1 MPSKAEFYRQMAE
14 QVSTQLV
21 GSWKE
26 WTAFLTTAARLYKYP
41 FHEQMM
47 IYAQRP
53 DATAC
58 AEYDLWNDKMGRYVR
73 RGSKGIAL
81 VDDSGDKPRLRYVF
95 DISDTGTREHSRTP
109 WLWQLEE
116 QHIGP
121 VSAMLERSYG
131 VAGDDLAQQLTDV
144 AGKLA
149 SEYWDDHQ
157 RDFRYI
163 VDGSF
168 LAEYDDYN
176 IEVQFKS
183 AATVSIAYALMS
195 RCGLDTE
202 QYFQHEDFMP
212 IFDFNT
218 PATVG
223 ALGAAVSQINQ
234 QVLRQIGVTVQHY
247 EREQLAERSVTHGE
261 QPDLHDERRL
271 SDSRPEADRTAGEA
285 PGQVRQ
291 VAESVPEGTPSPDL
305 QSAAADREAV
315 SAPHRDRRDSAEPSG
330 ADDAPAGERRGRDGA
345 AESQRPDALGGPD
358 EHLQSTGRGDSDGGA
373 YSQLSFF
380 LSEAEQ
386 IRIIDEAENVKT
398 SSAFSFAQAD
408 IDHVLRLGGNTYRQR
423 ERIVAVFEEQKS
435 TAEIAD
441 TLKTLYHGGNGIGSI
456 TAWYAEDGIHLSRG
470 KTARYDKS
478 AQVISWESAAE
489 RIGQLLQDGQ
499 FATNVELVEA
509 AGYERSLLSERFWEL
524 YHDFSEEARE
534 AGYLPS
540 LANNPGRGFPEESA
554 WLTEQL
560 KSPEFRQNL
569 AEEYAAFWTAY
580 QQDRD
585 LLRFHYHKPKEIW
598 ENLRDLSLP
607 RTTFTSQLTEVPSVK
622 QFISEDEID
631 AAMTRGSGFEG
642 GKGRVFTF
650 FQEPHT
656 DKEKVDFLKHEYGI
670 GGHSHALSGAMKSD
684 ESHDGKGLHYKKD
697 GCPDVH
703 FTWEKVAKRIT
714 DLIQKGRYLTEQ
726 EQAEYDKIQAEKA
739 LAESEPELEAVG
751 RIEYLGTNGLPG
763 ESVEYTDAEKFIRT
777 IQEDTDY
784 GVPITVVLYRDT
796 HGNTIPQDFLAELD
810 PPPKGFRV
818 EDAPAPMEE
827 LDQEQA
833 EFDKSQEEK
842 VLADTDTME
851 AQQPNP
857 TVWEY
862 NGVKERHPD
871 DMVLYQ
877 MGDFFELYGEDA
889 KTAATELDLNL
900 TLRAIPGGGYVE
912 MCGFPANRLEQVV
925 EQLRDKH
932 DVTISAVPEGGRERQ
947 EYSLPSIDHEAE
959 QHINAQET
967 EFGADGTRVFRDTEA
982 TAAPTIR
989 ELHEQYKPIVLAAV
1003 MEDVPYRNACGHS
1016 DHENAV
1022 IEGNAAIRRAVLG
1035 SGNMELLRLYSDTP
1049 EFRQRLHREVID
1061 ETYPQLHELLHPL
1074 SDNDIDKAIQDW
1086 NGKIES
1092 KHVVV
1097 RYMEK
1102 HGREKDTAAWLAH
1115 EFDGGDGKTP
1125 FSVRPES
1132 PEGTV
1137 LPWPKV
1143 QRRIAQLIKEDRFYT
1158 EAEQDRF
1165 DNIDPIAIREALV
1178 ERGIVNGQLVDEEK
1192 LDSSPFIQRVMA
1204 DVERTASNSEP
1215 EVYTSEG
1222 GHFYQPGDFIDA
1234 ATDTKGTVVRMVID
1248 HVDEDYIWYT
1258 MPSVPDQKPVEMRR
1272 EIFEKYLDNGK
1283 FLPVSALDLS
1293 DQPITIGG
1301 GKPAREISVTISDEE
1316 YADVRGFVRQRTSY
1330 DPTAPV
1336 YSVGDTVYLDD
1347 RPHQIT
1353 ELRDDTV
1360 QLLPTGMSYPIY
1372 RAESRER
1379 FEQLLRE
1386 DNRND
1391 FYTEFLPVNLDTV
1404 DQDLRDVLAHG
1415 LIGEADKAELSE
1427 LLRNGKSNR
1436 EIALWLSRTYPNIVE
1451 TMELETGET
1460 ADYRTMPEGIVL
1472 EVLDADE
1479 KRLAMLFFQWSEVAP
1494 LLRGMYARQLDGFE
1508 QEHPE
1513 PAAETPTFQ
1522 AETVAVYPG
1531 DKNNLPYDVVVQTLR
1546 TNEPEPPT
1554 PAVEPEKTLDEVL
1567 DEHPVSIQVN
1577 GEWQTFPNVKAA
1589 EKASYEEYKA
1599 NLRRTAENFHITD
1612 NRLGEGGPK
1621 AKFQDN
1627 VEAIKLLKY
1636 LEETTGQATPEQ
1648 QEILSRYV
1656 GWGGLA
1662 DAFDPDKESW
1672 SKEYAQLKELLTPEE
1687 YAAARGS
1694 TLNAHYTSPTVIKAI
1709 YEAVGRMG
1717 FETGNILEP
1726 SCGVGNFFGMLP
1738 EEMRNSRLYGVELDS
1753 ISGRIAQQLYP
1764 KADITVAGFETTDR
1778 RDFYDLAVGNVPFGQ
1793 YQVRDKAYDKLNFS
1807 IHNYFFAKALDQVRP
1822 GGVVAFVTSRYT
1834 MDAKDS
1840 TVRRYLAQRAELLGA
1855 IRLPNNAFKANAGT
1869 EVVSDIIFLQKRD
1882 RPLDIVPEWTQTGQ
1896 TEDGFAINRYFLDHP
1911 EMVLGR
1917 QEPESTAHGMDY
1929 TVNPIE
1935 GLELADQL
1943 HDAVKYIRGTYQEAE
1958 LPELGEGEAIDT
1970 SIPAD
1975 PNVKNYSYTVVDG
1988 DVYYRENSR
1997 MVRPDLNATAE
2008 ARVKG
2013 LVGLRECVQQLID
2026 LQMDAATPDSAI
2038 QDKQAELNRLYD
2050 SFSAKYGLINDR
2062 ANRLAF
2068 ADDSSYYLL
2077 CALEVIDEDGKLER
2091 KADMFTKRTIKPHK
2105 AVDTVDTAS
2114 EALAVS
2120 ISEKA
2125 CVDMAYMAELTG
2137 KSGDELAAELQGV
2150 IFRVP
2155 GQLEK
2160 DGTLHYV
2167 TADEYLS
2174 GNVRRKLRQ
2183 AQRAAQQDPSFAVN
2197 VEALTAA
2204 QPKDLDASEI
2214 EVRLGAT
2221 WIDKEYIQQF
2231 MYETF
2236 DTPFYLQRNIE
2247 VNYSSFTAEWQI
2259 TGKSSVSQN
2268 NVAAY
2273 TTYGTSRA
2281 NAYKILEDSLN
2292 LRDVRIYDTI
2302 EDADGKERRVLNA
2315 KETTLA
2321 AQKQQAIRDAFK
2333 DWIWKDPDRRQAL
2346 VRQYNEEMNSTRP
2359 REYDGGHITFGGM
2372 NPAITLREHQ
2382 KNAIAH
2388 VLYGGNTL
2396 LAHEVGAGKT
2406 FEMVAA
2412 AMESKRLGLCQK
2424 SLFVVPNHLTEQWAS
2439 EFLRLYPSANILV
2452 TTKKDFETHNR
2463 KKFCARIATGDYDA
2477 IIMGHSQFEKIPIS
2491 RERQERLL
2499 QEQIDEITEGIA
2511 EVKYSGGER
2520 FTVKQLERTKK
2531 SLEARLEK
2539 LQAESRKDDVVT
2551 FEQLGVD
2558 RLFVDEAHNYKN
2570 LFLYTKMRNVAG
2582 LSTSDAQKSS
2592 DMFAKCRY
2600 MDEITGNRGVI
2611 FATGTPVSNSMTE
2624 LYTMQRYLQYDRLQ
2638 ELNMTHFDCWASRF
2652 GETVTALELAPE
2664 GTGYRARTRFSKFFN
2679 LPELMNLF
2687 KEVADIKTAGQLN
2700 LPTPEVEYHNIVA
2713 QPTEHQKEMVQVLSE
2728 RASKVHSGSVD
2739 PSEDNMLK
2747 ITGDGRKLG
2756 LDQRII
2762 NQLLPDEPGTK
2773 VNQCVGNIMQ
2783 IWREGEA
2790 DKLTQLVFCDIST
2803 PQAQSASSKKAA
2815 KALDNPTLHALEQ
2828 AVPLDEPEPAF
2839 TIYEDIRQKL
2849 IAQGMPA
2856 EQIAFIHEAKTEV
2869 QKKELFSK
2877 VRTGQVRVLLGSTSK
2892 MGAGTNVQDRLVAL
2906 HDLDCPWRPGDLA
2919 QRKGRI
2925 ERQGNQNP
2933 LVHVYRYV
2941 TEGTFDAYLWQ
2952 TVENKQKFISQIMT
2966 SKSPVRSCDDVDE
2979 TALSFA
2985 EIKALCAGDPRIK
2998 ERMDLD
3004 VEVARLKLMK
3014 ADHQSK
3020 QYRLEDQLLK
3030 YFPQEIETNKGF
3042 IKGFEADLETLA
3054 AHPHPED
3061 GFAGMEIR
3069 GDVLTDKENAGAAL
3083 LDACK
3088 EVKGSEPVQIGSYRG
3103 FTMSV
3108 EFSAWKQEYTLLLKG
3123 QMTHRASL
3131 GTDPRG
3137 NLTRID
3143 NALAQMP
3150 QRLEAVKNQLDNLY
3164 QQQAAA
3170 KEEIGKPFP
3179 FEDDLRVK
3187 SARLVELDTLLNIDG
3202 KGHAQPE
3209 TVVAK
3214 SARPSVLDS
3223 LKRPVP
3229 PRSPEKKPKQHEEVR

>member
-1 MPSKAEFYRQMAE
+1 MPSKTEFYRQMADH
-14 QVSTQLV
+14 VATQLT
-21 GSWKE
+21 GSWQE
-26 WTAFLTTAARLYKYP
+26 WAGFLTTAARLYKYP
-41 FHEQMM
+41 FHEQLL

-58 AEYDLWNDKMGRYVR
+58 AEYDLWNEKMGRYVR

-81 VDDSGDKPRLRYVF
+81 VDDSGDRPRLRYVF

-116 QHIGP
+116 RHLDSVQ
-121 VSAMLERSYG
+121 AMLERTYDVS
-131 VAGDDLAQQLTDV
+131 GDDLAGQLTEV

-149 SEYWDDHQ
+149 EEYWTEHQ
-157 RDFRYI
+157 QDFFYI

-168 LAEYDDYN
+168 LEEYDEYN
-176 IEVQFKS
+176 IGVQFKA
-183 AATVSIAYALMS
+183 AATVSITYALMS
-195 RCGLDTE
+195 RCGLE
-202 QYFQHEDFMP
+202 PERYFDHEDFMA

-218 PATVG
+218 PSTIG
-223 ALGAAVSQINQ
+223 ALGTAVSQINQ
-234 QVLRQIGVTVQHY
+234 QVLRQIGVTVRNA
-247 EREQLAERSVTHGE
+247 EREANQERSKQDE
-261 QPDLHDERRL
+261 QSHDLYPERRL
-271 SDSRPEADRTAGEA
+271 SDSRPEAEPAAGET

-291 VAESVPEGTPSPDL
+291 DEENLPERTPSHPLQPD
-305 QSAAADREAV
+305 AAEREV
-315 SAPHRDRRDSAEPSG
+315 VPAPSGDRRDRPEQTG
-330 ADDAPAGERRGRDGA
+330 ADDAPAGEGSGSHRGT
-345 AESQRPDALGGPD
+345 ESQRSHEVGGAD
-358 EHLQSTGRGDSDGGA
+358 EHLQSPGRGNPDGGA
-373 YSQLSFF
+373 YQQLTLNLF

-386 IRIIDEAENVKT
+386 IQSIDEAENVAHT
-398 SSAFSFAQAD
+398 SSAFSFAQND
-408 IDHVLRLGGNTYRQR
+408 IDHVLRLGGNTDRQR
-423 ERIVAVFEEQKS
+423 ERVVAAFEKQKT
-435 TAEIAD
+435 TAEIAEI
-441 TLKTLYHGGNGIGSI
+441 LKTLYHGGNGLGSVS
-456 TAWYAEDGIHLSRG
+456 AWYAEDGIHLSHG
-470 KTARYDKS
+470 KSVRYDRS

-489 RIGQLLQDGQ
+489 RIGELLESGQ
-499 FATNVELVEA
+499 FASNVELAEA
-509 AGYERSLLSERFWEL
+509 AGYERSLLAEKLWHL
-524 YHDFSEEARE
+524 YHDFSDKARDS
-534 AGYLPS
+534 GYLS
-540 LANNPGRGFPEESA
+540 CLSGIQRTGFPEETA

-560 KSPEFRQNL
+560 NSPEFRQTL

-580 QQDRD
+580 QQDRE
-585 LLRFHYHKPKEIW
+585 LLRFHYHKPREIW
-598 ENLRDLSLP
+598 ESLQDLSLP
-607 RTTFTSQLTEVPSVK
+607 RKSFSSEMQDVPAVK
-622 QFISEDEID
+622 QFITEDEID
-631 AAMTRGSGFEG
+631 AAMTGGSGIEG
-642 GKGRVFTF
+642 GKGRIFTF
-650 FQEPHT
+650 FKNPHT
-656 DKEKVDFLKHEYGI
+656 DKEKVDFLKSEYGI
-670 GGHSHALSGAMKSD
+670 GGHSHALSGAMGSNED
-684 ESHDGKGLHYKKD
+684 HDGKGLHYKKD
-697 GCPDVH
+697 GCPDMH

-714 DLIQKGRYLTEQ
+714 GLIQKGRYLTEQ
-726 EQAEYDKIQAEKA
+726 EQAQYDKIQAEKA
-739 LAESEPELEAVG
+739 LAE
-751 RIEYLGTNGLPG
+751 
-763 ESVEYTDAEKFIRT
+763 
-777 IQEDTDY
+777 
-784 GVPITVVLYRDT
+784 
-796 HGNTIPQDFLAELD
+796 
-810 PPPKGFRV
+810 
-818 EDAPAPMEE
+818 EDA
-827 LDQEQA
+827 LQ
-833 EFDKSQEEK
+833 
-842 VLADTDTME
+842 
-851 AQQPNP
+851 AQQPTP
-857 TVWEY
+857 EIWEY
-862 NGVKERHPD
+862 NGVKERHSD
-871 DMVLYQ
+871 DIVLYQ

-889 KTAATELDLNL
+889 KTAAAELDFHL
-900 TLRAIPGGGYVE
+900 TTRAIPGGGRVE

-925 EQLRDKH
+925 EHLRDQH

-947 EYSLPSIDHEAE
+947 EYSMLSIDHEAE
-959 QHINAQET
+959 QHINAQEA
-967 EFGADGTRVFRDTEA
+967 EFGADGTRVFRDMEPEQA
-982 TAAPTIR
+982 TPTIR
-989 ELHEQYKPIVLAAV
+989 ELYEKYKPIVMEAV
-1003 MEDVPYRNACGHS
+1003 TQDTRYRNACGHS
-1016 DHENAV
+1016 DYENAM
-1022 IEGNAAIRRAVLG
+1022 IECNAAVRRTILDSHDIELIRLF
-1035 SGNMELLRLYSDTP
+1035 SDVP
-1049 EFRQRLHREVID
+1049 EFRQWLHREVAD
-1061 ETYPQLHELLHPL
+1061 ETYPKLHELLRPL
-1074 SDNDIDKAIQDW
+1074 SQEDIDSALCAW
-1086 NGKIES
+1086 NGNIES
-1092 KHVVV
+1092 KHAVV
-1097 RYMEK
+1097 RYMK
-1102 HGREKDTAAWLAH
+1102 DHAREKDTAAWLAQ
-1115 EFDGGDGKTP
+1115 EYGGSNSL
-1125 FSVRPES
+1125 FVVRAGS
-1132 PEGTV
+1132 PEEMQ

-1143 QRRIAQLIKEDRFYT
+1143 QRRLAQLIQEDRFYT
-1158 EAEQDRF
+1158 EEEQDRF
-1165 DNIDPIAIREALV
+1165 DNIDPIAIREALE
-1178 ERGIVNGQLVDEEK
+1178 ERGIVNGQVADPEK
-1192 LDSSPFIQRVMA
+1192 LDNDPFIQRVMSDA
-1204 DVERTASNSEP
+1204 EQIAAAEA
-1215 EVYTSEG
+1215 EQTSE
-1222 GHFYQPGDFIDA
+1222 
-1234 ATDTKGTVVRMVID
+1234 
-1248 HVDEDYIWYT
+1248 
-1258 MPSVPDQKPVEMRR
+1258 
-1272 EIFEKYLDNGK
+1272 
-1283 FLPVSALDLS
+1283 VS
-1293 DQPITIGG
+1293 
-1301 GKPAREISVTISDEE
+1301 ISDEE
-1316 YADVRGFVRQRTSY
+1316 YDAVRSPIPQRTSY
-1330 DPTAPV
+1330 DPATPV
-1336 YSVGDTVYLDD
+1336 YAVGDTVYIEDD
-1347 RPHQIT
+1347 AYQIT

-1360 QLLPTGMSYPIY
+1360 QLLPTGMVYPIY
-1372 RAESRER
+1372 RAERKEQ
-1379 FEQLLRE
+1379 FEQLLRA
-1386 DNRND
+1386 DRRNAY
-1391 FYTEFLPVNLDTV
+1391 YTEFLPIDPDKA

-1415 LIGEADKAELSE
+1415 LMDEADKKQVST
-1427 LLRNGKSNR
+1427 LLQSGRSNS
-1436 EIALWLSRTYPNIVE
+1436 EIAYWLSRAYPHEIE
-1451 TMELETGET
+1451 TLNLETGDI
-1460 ADYRTMPEGIVL
+1460 ADYRTTAQGMEL
-1472 EVLDADE
+1472 EVLDAEE
-1479 KRLAMLFFQWSEVAP
+1479 KRLAVLYIRWDEVAP
-1494 LLRGMYARQLDGFE
+1494 LLRGMYARQLDGFGQE
-1508 QEHPE
+1508 QPQPSAES
-1513 PAAETPTFQ
+1513 PAFHS
-1522 AETVAVYPG
+1522 ETVAVYPG
-1531 DKNNLPYDVVVQTLR
+1531 DKNNLPYDVVVERLHIE
-1546 TNEPEPPT
+1546 EPEPPAPVT
-1554 PAVEPEKTLDEVL
+1554 EPEKTFEEVL
-1567 DEHPVSIQVN
+1567 DEHPVSIPVN
-1577 GEWQTFPNVKAA
+1577 GQWQTFPNARAA
-1589 EKASYEEYKA
+1589 EEASYEEYKA
-1599 NLRRTAENFHITD
+1599 NLRHNAQNFRITD
-1612 NRLGEGGPK
+1612 AHLGEGGPK
-1621 AKFQDN
+1621 AKFQAN
-1627 VEAIKLLKY
+1627 IEAIKLLKH

-1662 DAFDPDKESW
+1662 DAFDPEKPAW
-1672 SKEYAQLKELLTPEE
+1672 AAEYAQLKELLTPEE
-1687 YAAARGS
+1687 YAAARSS
-1694 TLNAHYTSPTVIKAI
+1694 TLNAHYTSPTVIQAI

-1738 EEMRNSRLYGVELDS
+1738 EKMRNSRLYGVELDS
-1753 ISGRIAQQLYP
+1753 ISGRIAKQLYP

-1778 RDFYDLAVGNVPFGQ
+1778 RDFYDLAIGNVPFGQ

-1855 IRLPNNAFKANAGT
+1855 IRLPNDAFKKNAGA

-1943 HDAVKYIRGTYQEAE
+1943 HDAVKHIRGTYQEAD

-1988 DVYYRENSR
+1988 DVYFRENSR

-2008 ARVKG
+2008 ARVQG

-2038 QDKQAELNRLYD
+2038 RDKQAELNRLYD

-2105 AVDTVDTAS
+2105 AVETVDTAS

-2120 ISEKA
+2120 IAERA
-2125 CVDMAYMAELTG
+2125 CVDMAYMSELTG
-2137 KSGDELAAELQGV
+2137 KTSDELAAELQGV

-2155 GQLEK
+2155 GQVEK
-2160 DGTLHYV
+2160 DGTPHYV

-2183 AQRAAQQDPSFAVN
+2183 AQRAAQQDPSFAAN

-2236 DTPFYLQRNIE
+2236 DTPFYMQRNIE
-2247 VNYSSFTAEWQI
+2247 VNYTPFTAEWQI
-2259 TGKSSVSQN
+2259 TGKSSISQN

-2292 LRDVRIYDTI
+2292 LRDVRIYDTV
-2302 EDADGKERRVLNA
+2302 EDADGRERRVLNA

-2499 QEQIDEITEGIA
+2499 YEQIDEITEGIA
-2511 EVKYSGGER
+2511 EVQASGGER
-2520 FTVKQLERTKK
+2520 FTVKQLERTRK

-2687 KEVADIKTAGQLN
+2687 KEVADIKTADQLN

-2713 QPTEHQKEMVQVLSE
+2713 QPTEHQQEMVKALSE
-2728 RASKVHSGSVD
+2728 RASEVHRGSVD
-2739 PSEDNMLK
+2739 PSVDNMLK
-2747 ITGDGRKLG
+2747 ITSDGRKLG

-2773 VNQCVGNIMQ
+2773 VNQCVDNIMQ
-2783 IWREGEA
+2783 IWRDGDA

-2803 PQAQSASSKKAA
+2803 PQAAPSKKAA
-2815 KALDNPTLHALEQ
+2815 KQLDNPLLHGLEE
-2828 AVPLDEPEPAF
+2828 AIPLDEPEPAF

-2856 EQIAFIHEAKTEV
+2856 DQIAFIHEANTEV
-2869 QKKELFSK
+2869 RKKELFSK
-2877 VRTGQVRVLLGSTSK
+2877 VRTGQVRVLLGSTAK

-3004 VEVARLKLMK
+3004 VEVAKLKLMK

-3030 YFPQEIETNKGF
+3030 YFPQEIETNKGY
-3042 IKGFEADLETLA
+3042 IQGFEVDLETLV
-3054 AHPHPED
+3054 AHPHPAD

-3088 EVKGSEPVQIGSYRG
+3088 EVKTSDPVQIGSYRG
-3103 FTMSV
+3103 FIMSV
-3108 EFSAWKQEYTLLLKG
+3108 EFEAWKQEYTLLLKG
-3123 QMTHRASL
+3123 QMTHRATL

-3150 QRLEAVKNQLDNLY
+3150 QRLEAVKNQLENLY

-3170 KEEIGKPFP
+3170 KEEVGKPFP
-3179 FEDDLRVK
+3179 FEDDLRIK

-3209 TVVAK
+3209 TVAAK

>member
-1 MPSKAEFYRQMAE
+1 MPSKTEFYRQMADH
-14 QVSTQLV
+14 VATQLT
-21 GSWKE
+21 GSWQE
-26 WTAFLTTAARLYKYP
+26 WAGFLTTAARLYKYP
-41 FHEQMM
+41 FHEQLL

-58 AEYDLWNDKMGRYVR
+58 AEYDLWNEKMGRYVR

-81 VDDSGDKPRLRYVF
+81 VDDSGDRPRLRYVF

-116 QHIGP
+116 RHLDSVQ
-121 VSAMLERSYG
+121 AMLERTYDVS
-131 VAGDDLAQQLTDV
+131 GDDLAGQLTEV

-149 SEYWDDHQ
+149 EEYWTEHQ
-157 RDFRYI
+157 QDFFYI

-168 LAEYDDYN
+168 LEEYDEYN
-176 IEVQFKS
+176 IGVQFKA
-183 AATVSIAYALMS
+183 AATVSITYALMS
-195 RCGLDTE
+195 RCGLE
-202 QYFQHEDFMP
+202 PERYFDHEDFMA

-218 PATVG
+218 PSTIG
-223 ALGAAVSQINQ
+223 ALGTAVSQINQ
-234 QVLRQIGVTVQHY
+234 QVLRQIGVTVRNA
-247 EREQLAERSVTHGE
+247 EREANQERSKQDE
-261 QPDLHDERRL
+261 QSHDLHPERRL
-271 SDSRPEADRTAGEA
+271 SDSRPEAEPAAGETS
-285 PGQVRQ
+285 GQIRQ
-291 VAESVPEGTPSPDL
+291 DEENLPEGTSSHPLQPDV
-305 QSAAADREAV
+305 AEREAV
-315 SAPHRDRRDSAEPSG
+315 PAPSGDRRDRPEQTG
-330 ADDAPAGERRGRDGA
+330 ADDAPAGERSGSHRGT
-345 AESQRPDALGGPD
+345 ESQRSHEVGGAD
-358 EHLQSTGRGDSDGGA
+358 EYLQSSGRGDPDGGA
-373 YSQLSFF
+373 YQQLTLNLF

-386 IRIIDEAENVKT
+386 IQSIDEAEYVAHT
-398 SSAFSFAQAD
+398 SSAFSFAQND
-408 IDHVLRLGGNTYRQR
+408 IDHVLRLGGNTDRQR
-423 ERIVAVFEEQKS
+423 ERVVAAFEKQKT
-435 TAEIAD
+435 TAEIAEI
-441 TLKTLYHGGNGIGSI
+441 LKTLYHGGNGLGSVS
-456 TAWYAEDGIHLSRG
+456 AWYAEDGIHLSHG
-470 KTARYDKS
+470 KSVRYDRS

-489 RIGQLLQDGQ
+489 RIGELLESGQ
-499 FATNVELVEA
+499 FASNVELAEA
-509 AGYERSLLSERFWEL
+509 AGYERSLLAEKLWHL
-524 YHDFSEEARE
+524 YHDFSDKARDS
-534 AGYLPS
+534 GYLS
-540 LANNPGRGFPEESA
+540 CLSGIQRTGFPEETA

-560 KSPEFRQNL
+560 NSPEFRQTL

-580 QQDRD
+580 QQDRE
-585 LLRFHYHKPKEIW
+585 LLRFHYHKPREIW
-598 ENLRDLSLP
+598 ESLQDLSLP
-607 RTTFTSQLTEVPSVK
+607 RKSFSSEMQDVPAVK
-622 QFISEDEID
+622 QFITEDEID
-631 AAMTRGSGFEG
+631 AAMTGGSGIEG
-642 GKGRVFTF
+642 GKGRIFTF
-650 FQEPHT
+650 FKNPHT
-656 DKEKVDFLKHEYGI
+656 DKEKVDFLKSEYGI
-670 GGHSHALSGAMKSD
+670 GGHSHALSGAMGSNED
-684 ESHDGKGLHYKKD
+684 HDGKGLHYKKD
-697 GCPDVH
+697 GCPDMH

-714 DLIQKGRYLTEQ
+714 GLIQKGRYLTEQ
-726 EQAEYDKIQAEKA
+726 EQAQYDKIQAEKA
-739 LAESEPELEAVG
+739 LAE
-751 RIEYLGTNGLPG
+751 
-763 ESVEYTDAEKFIRT
+763 
-777 IQEDTDY
+777 
-784 GVPITVVLYRDT
+784 
-796 HGNTIPQDFLAELD
+796 
-810 PPPKGFRV
+810 
-818 EDAPAPMEE
+818 EDA
-827 LDQEQA
+827 LQ
-833 EFDKSQEEK
+833 
-842 VLADTDTME
+842 
-851 AQQPNP
+851 AQQPTP
-857 TVWEY
+857 EIWEY
-862 NGVKERHPD
+862 NGVKERHSD
-871 DMVLYQ
+871 DIVLYQ

-889 KTAATELDLNL
+889 KTAAAELDFHL
-900 TLRAIPGGGYVE
+900 TTRAIPGGGRVE

-925 EQLRDKH
+925 EHLRDQH

-947 EYSLPSIDHEAE
+947 EYSMLSIDHEAE
-959 QHINAQET
+959 QHINAQEA
-967 EFGADGTRVFRDTEA
+967 EFGADGTRVFRDMEPEQA
-982 TAAPTIR
+982 TPTIR
-989 ELHEQYKPIVLAAV
+989 ELYEKYKPIVMEAV
-1003 MEDVPYRNACGHS
+1003 TQDTRYRNACGHS
-1016 DHENAV
+1016 DYENAM
-1022 IEGNAAIRRAVLG
+1022 IECNAAVRRTILDSHDIELIRLF
-1035 SGNMELLRLYSDTP
+1035 SDVP
-1049 EFRQRLHREVID
+1049 EFRQWLHREVAD
-1061 ETYPQLHELLHPL
+1061 ETYPKLHELLRPL
-1074 SDNDIDKAIQDW
+1074 SQEDIDSALCAW
-1086 NGKIES
+1086 NGNIES
-1092 KHVVV
+1092 KHAVV
-1097 RYMEK
+1097 RYMK
-1102 HGREKDTAAWLAH
+1102 DHAREKDTAAWLAQ
-1115 EFDGGDGKTP
+1115 EYGGSNSL
-1125 FSVRPES
+1125 FVVRAGS
-1132 PEGTV
+1132 PEEMQ

-1143 QRRIAQLIKEDRFYT
+1143 QRRLAQLIQEDRFYT
-1158 EAEQDRF
+1158 EEEQDRF
-1165 DNIDPIAIREALV
+1165 DNIDPIAIREALE
-1178 ERGIVNGQLVDEEK
+1178 ERGIVNGQVADPEK
-1192 LDSSPFIQRVMA
+1192 LDNDPFIQRVMSDA
-1204 DVERTASNSEP
+1204 EQIAAAEA
-1215 EVYTSEG
+1215 EQTSE
-1222 GHFYQPGDFIDA
+1222 
-1234 ATDTKGTVVRMVID
+1234 
-1248 HVDEDYIWYT
+1248 
-1258 MPSVPDQKPVEMRR
+1258 
-1272 EIFEKYLDNGK
+1272 
-1283 FLPVSALDLS
+1283 VS
-1293 DQPITIGG
+1293 
-1301 GKPAREISVTISDEE
+1301 ISDEE
-1316 YADVRGFVRQRTSY
+1316 YDAVRSPIPQRTSY
-1330 DPTAPV
+1330 DPATPV
-1336 YSVGDTVYLDD
+1336 YAVGDTVYIEDD
-1347 RPHQIT
+1347 AYQIT

-1360 QLLPTGMSYPIY
+1360 QLLPTGMVYPIY
-1372 RAESRER
+1372 RAERKEQ
-1379 FEQLLRE
+1379 FEQLLRA
-1386 DNRND
+1386 DRRNAY
-1391 FYTEFLPVNLDTV
+1391 YTEFLPIDPDKA

-1415 LIGEADKAELSE
+1415 LMDEADKKQIST
-1427 LLRNGKSNR
+1427 LLQSGRSNS
-1436 EIALWLSRTYPNIVE
+1436 EIAYWLSRAYSGEIE
-1451 TMELETGET
+1451 TLNLETGDI
-1460 ADYRTMPEGIVL
+1460 ADYRTTAQGIEL
-1472 EVLDADE
+1472 EVMDAEE
-1479 KRLAMLFFQWSEVAP
+1479 KRLAMLYFRWDEVAP
-1494 LLRGMYARQLDGFE
+1494 LLRGMYARQQDGFGQE
-1508 QEHPE
+1508 QPQ
-1513 PAAETPTFQ
+1513 PATESPTFHS
-1522 AETVAVYPG
+1522 ETMAVYPG
-1531 DKNNLPYDVVVQTLR
+1531 DKNNLPYDVVVERLHIE
-1546 TNEPEPPT
+1546 EPEPPAPVT
-1554 PAVEPEKTLDEVL
+1554 EPEKTFEEVL
-1567 DEHPVSIQVN
+1567 DEHPVSIPVN
-1577 GEWQTFPNVKAA
+1577 GQWQTFPNARAA
-1589 EKASYEEYKA
+1589 EEASYEEYKA
-1599 NLRRTAENFHITD
+1599 NLRHNAQNFRITD
-1612 NRLGEGGPK
+1612 AHLGEGGPK
-1621 AKFQDN
+1621 AKFQAN
-1627 VEAIKLLKY
+1627 IEAIKLLKH

-1662 DAFDPDKESW
+1662 DAFDPEKPAW
-1672 SKEYAQLKELLTPEE
+1672 AAEYAQLKELLTPEE
-1687 YAAARGS
+1687 YAAARSS
-1694 TLNAHYTSPTVIKAI
+1694 TLNAHYTSPTVIQAI

-1738 EEMRNSRLYGVELDS
+1738 EKMRNSRLYGVELDS
-1753 ISGRIAQQLYP
+1753 ISGRIAKQLYP

-1778 RDFYDLAVGNVPFGQ
+1778 RDFYDLAIGNVPFGQ

-1855 IRLPNNAFKANAGT
+1855 IRLPNDAFKKNAGA

-1943 HDAVKYIRGTYQEAE
+1943 HDAVKHIRGTYQEAD

-1988 DVYYRENSR
+1988 DVYFRENSR

-2008 ARVKG
+2008 ARVQG

-2038 QDKQAELNRLYD
+2038 RDKQAELNRLYD

-2105 AVDTVDTAS
+2105 AVETVDTAS

-2120 ISEKA
+2120 IAERA
-2125 CVDMAYMAELTG
+2125 CVDMAYMSELTG
-2137 KSGDELAAELQGV
+2137 KTSDELAAELQGV

-2155 GQLEK
+2155 GQVEK
-2160 DGTLHYV
+2160 DGTPHYV

-2183 AQRAAQQDPSFAVN
+2183 AQRAAQQDPSFAAN

-2236 DTPFYLQRNIE
+2236 DTPFYMQRNIE
-2247 VNYSSFTAEWQI
+2247 VNYTPFTAEWQI
-2259 TGKSSVSQN
+2259 TGKSSISQN

-2292 LRDVRIYDTI
+2292 LRDVRIYDTV
-2302 EDADGKERRVLNA
+2302 EDADGRERRVLNA

-2477 IIMGHSQFEKIPIS
+2477 IIMGHSQFERIPIS

-2499 QEQIDEITEGIA
+2499 YEQIDEITEGIA
-2511 EVKYSGGER
+2511 EVQASGGER
-2520 FTVKQLERTKK
+2520 FTVKQLERTRK

-2687 KEVADIKTAGQLN
+2687 KEVADIKTADQLN

-2713 QPTEHQKEMVQVLSE
+2713 QPTEHQQEMVKALSE
-2728 RASKVHSGSVD
+2728 RASEVHRGSVD
-2739 PSEDNMLK
+2739 PSVDNMLK
-2747 ITGDGRKLG
+2747 ITSDGRKLG

-2773 VNQCVGNIMQ
+2773 VNQCVDNIMQ
-2783 IWREGEA
+2783 IWRDGDA

-2803 PQAQSASSKKAA
+2803 PQAAPSKKAA
-2815 KALDNPTLHALEQ
+2815 KQLDNPLLHGLEE
-2828 AVPLDEPEPAF
+2828 AIPLDEPEPAF

-2856 EQIAFIHEAKTEV
+2856 DQIAFIHEANTEV
-2869 QKKELFSK
+2869 RKKELFSK
-2877 VRTGQVRVLLGSTSK
+2877 VRTGQVRVLLGSTAK

-3004 VEVARLKLMK
+3004 VEVAKLKLMK

-3030 YFPQEIETNKGF
+3030 YFPQEIETNKGY
-3042 IKGFEADLETLA
+3042 IQGFEVDLETLV
-3054 AHPHPED
+3054 AHPHPAD

-3088 EVKGSEPVQIGSYRG
+3088 EVKTSDPVQIGSYRG
-3103 FTMSV
+3103 FIMSV
-3108 EFSAWKQEYTLLLKG
+3108 EFEAWKQEYTLLLKG
-3123 QMTHRASL
+3123 QMTHRATL

-3150 QRLEAVKNQLDNLY
+3150 QRLEAVKNQLENLY

-3170 KEEIGKPFP
+3170 KEEVGKPFP
-3179 FEDDLRVK
+3179 FEDDLRIK

-3209 TVVAK
+3209 TVAAK